1 MEARLSRSDD
11 LSLQSCAQQ
20 SHRDSETQ
28 SWRGE
33 LPSWVHLVS
42 PSLGTESKRER
53 GSGGGL
59 QPGLEGPDTRKPWA
73 KPKGW
78 SGQPQHP
85 KAELPLSQVPV

>member
-1 MEARLSRSDD
+1 MEAQLSSSHD

-42 PSLGTESKRER
+42 PSLGTENEREGGNGR
-53 GSGGGL
+53 GL
-59 QPGLEGPDTRKPWA
+59 RPGLEGPDMRKAWA
-73 KPKGW
+73 KSTGLVWAAPG
-78 SGQPQHP
+78 
-85 KAELPLSQVPV
+85 